1 MMMVMVM
8 VVVTMTMMMMIKII
22 CVAGAGE
29 KWSSSWRGVREEE
42 IFLSSSHVSSLVHTA
57 LPSSRPISL
66 SSACFAGYAKKKNT
80 KIYQRF
86 SEGITELNY
95 LLLTKG
101 LGFSEQLQWL
111 KRHQKT

>member
-1 MMMVMVM
+1 
-8 VVVTMTMMMMIKII
+8 MMMMIKII

-29 KWSSSWRGVREEE
+29 KWSSSWSGAREEE
-42 IFLSSSHVSSLVHTA
+42 IFLSSSPDSSLVHAA
-57 LPSSRPISL
+57 LPSLRPISF
-66 SSACFAGYAKKKNT
+66 SSACFAGCAKKTT
-80 KIYQRF
+80 KTYQRF
-86 SEGITELNY
+86 SERITELNY